1 MTVINSKSVYS
12 MKRKQ
17 ESNQIT
23 NKELIECYCIR
34 LFSWILLQMHR
45 RMGCYVGLII
55 LLTIPYC
62 GMICFSSL
70 GESLDL
76 VIHFTL
82 ACVLIGLAGGEILYR
97 RYQDDMEEGQ
107 RQFQQ
112 DIDHVNTIIKGSSRN
127 SKSKR

>member
-1 MTVINSKSVYS
+1 
-12 MKRKQ
+12 
-17 ESNQIT
+17 
-23 NKELIECYCIR
+23 
-34 LFSWILLQMHR
+34 
-45 RMGCYVGLII
+45 
-55 LLTIPYC
+55 
-62 GMICFSSL
+62 MICFSSL